1 MCDESHTW
9 QRSDT
14 YNVWRIAH
22 DKDKGLLFHTKPR
35 WKNFAKWKKL
45 KNDSQTKKV
54 SWVKLD

>member
-22 DKDKGLLFHTKPR
+22 DKDKGLLFTLNRDEKILQ
-35 WKNFAKWKKL
+35 KWKKL

>member
-35 WKNFAKWKKL
+35 WKNFAKWKK
-45 KNDSQTKKV
+45 T
-54 SWVKLD
+54 